1 MHLSEKEGYSHMTK
15 AQAETVRRFR
25 EIHPEL
31 CRGKDD
37 EAILLRAK
45 FVEAVREEIRKER
58 ARRKKACKQEI
69 ACCYKAGAEMSGDA
83 ACNFI

>member
-1 MHLSEKEGYSHMTK
+1 MTK

-45 FVEAVREEIRKER
+45 FVEAVRGEIRKER
-58 ARRKKACKQEI
+58 DRRKKACEKDI
-69 ACCYKAGAEMSGDA
+69 AWCYKAGALRESAMA
-83 ACNFI
+83 YTFY